1 MMTRL
6 PIIALLGWMICCS
19 CNQPRYVYSQN
30 VRNVH
35 FFNDKGQSRASAAL
49 TTGPS
54 RSSATNGSNYNRG
67 FDLQG
72 AYAITRNFAATAA
85 YYSRKERDQIQV
97 SNIDVI
103 TSDVS
108 YRRSGWELG
117 GSFFLPIDMR
127 SHSFFHI
134 DGGFGQTSNRFTD
147 VGTFDTLGVSRDF
160 ANRNIR
166 LFLQPG
172 IYTGNGPVEF
182 GMGVR
187 LQWANFGQVN
197 TNYTPAEQ
205 QAYRLSGLGEMQM
218 VEPYA
223 ILRFGPASMPGLRFE
238 IQGSFT
244 APSGDYYT
252 RAGYFSFGVAVDPLS
267 LRR

>member
-1 MMTRL
+1 MTRL
-6 PIIALLGWMICCS
+6 LPAALILIVMCGA

-49 TTGPS
+49 ATGPS
-54 RSSATNGSNYNRG
+54 RGTGTTGTNYNRG

-97 SNIDVI
+97 TNIDVVY
-103 TSDVS
+103 SDIS
-108 YRRSGWELG
+108 YKRSGWELG
-117 GSFFLPIDMR
+117 GSFFLPIDRR

-147 VGTFDTLGVSRDF
+147 VGTFDTLGISRDY
-160 ANRNIR
+160 ANKNIR

-187 LQWANFGQVN
+187 IQWANFSQVN
-197 TNYTPAEQ
+197 TNYTPAEL
-205 QAYRLSGLGEMQM
+205 QAYRLSGLGEMSM

-223 ILRFGPASMPGLRFE
+223 ILRFGPESLPGLRFE

-244 APSGDYYT
+244 APSGDFYT
-252 RAGYFSFGVAVDPLS
+252 RAGYFSFGIAVDPFRLGK
-267 LRR
+267 

>member
-6 PIIALLGWMICCS
+6 LFVALLVILICCS

-49 TTGPS
+49 ATGPS
-54 RSSATNGSNYNRG
+54 RGIGTTGNNYNRG

-85 YYSRKERDQIQV
+85 YYSRKEKDQIQV
-97 SNIDVI
+97 TNIDVF
-103 TSDVS
+103 TSEVR
-108 YRRSGWELG
+108 YTRSGWELG
-117 GSFFLPIDMR
+117 GSFFLPIDRR
-127 SHSFFHI
+127 SQSFFHI

-147 VGTFDTLGVSRDF
+147 VGTFDSLGVSRDY
-160 ANRNIR
+160 ANKNIR

-172 IYTGNGPVEF
+172 IYTGNGPVAF

-187 LQWANFGQVN
+187 VQWANFGQVN
-197 TNYTPAEQ
+197 TNYTPAEL
-205 QAYRLSGLGEMQM
+205 QAYQLSGLGEMSM

-223 ILRFGPASMPGLRFE
+223 ILRFGPASLPGLRFE

-244 APSGDYYT
+244 APSGDFYT
-252 RAGYFSFGVAVDPLS
+252 RAGYFSFGVAVDPF
-267 LRR
+267 RFGK